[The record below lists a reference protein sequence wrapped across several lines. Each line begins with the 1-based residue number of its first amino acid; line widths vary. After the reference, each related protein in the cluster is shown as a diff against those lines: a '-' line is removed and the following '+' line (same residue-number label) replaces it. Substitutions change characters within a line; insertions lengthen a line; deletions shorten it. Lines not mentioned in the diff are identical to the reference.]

1 MKVPVTLLALVL
13 AGSAFAAMPAGAA
26 QEAAEK
32 KDAPA
37 AKKETQWQGNV
48 IRFNK
53 DQSILEIHGGPE
65 CIAQFRAVALSRA
78 LPRAAIAAGSVSPL
92 ATARSMRRAL
102 TPSRSDTNM
111 ETLIDCG
118 SARDSGSVDTCAVS
132 RSARGAASHRA
143 QN

>member
-48 IRFNK
+48 I
-53 DQSILEIHGGPE
+53 
-65 CIAQFRAVALSRA
+65 ALSSITLNDNVTLIGRA
-78 LPRAAIAAGSVSPL
+78 L
-92 ATARSMRRAL
+92 ARNGAV
-102 TPSRSDTNM
+102 
-111 ETLIDCG
+111 TLGNNNVI
-118 SARDSGSVDTCAVS
+118 TLP
-132 RSARGAASHRA
+132 
-143 QN
+143 

>member
-53 DQSILEIHGGPE
+53 DQSTLDIHGGPAPSTE
-65 CIAQFRAVALSRA
+65 LRKVAYDSSTHWTKQGK
-78 LPRAAIAAGSVSPL
+78 PGQQDEVKEGSFVIL
-92 ATARSMRRAL
+92 L
-102 TPSRSDTNM
+102 GHVD
-111 ETLIDCG
+111 
-118 SARDSGSVDTCAVS
+118 DSGVLHATRIDL
-132 RSARGAASHRA
+132 RRPR
-143 QN
+143 

>member
-37 AKKETQWQGNV
+37 AKNETQWQGNV

-53 DQSILEIHGGPE
+53 DQSTLEIHGGPAPSTE
-65 CIAQFRAVALSRA
+65 LRTVAYDSSTHWTKQGK
-78 LPRAAIAAGSVSPL
+78 PGQQDEVKEGSFVIL
-92 ATARSMRRAL
+92 L
-102 TPSRSDTNM
+102 GHVD
-111 ETLIDCG
+111 
-118 SARDSGSVDTCAVS
+118 DSGVLHATRIDL
-132 RSARGAASHRA
+132 RRPR
-143 QN
+143 